1 LLDADRQGPY
11 PLSGGV
17 EDGVG
22 NGGATPTMATS
33 PMPLTPMG
41 FIGSGSPTK
50 ITSMSGTSAL
60 TATR

>member
-1 LLDADRQGPY
+1 MIGRDRIRRPVAWKTA
-11 PLSGGV
+11 LAMA
-17 EDGVG
+17 
-22 NGGATPTMATS
+22 GATPTMATS